1 MQTRDNVRMNRDGV
15 DLDLTGLTFGVV
27 GETAGGGQVSS
38 LRSCVD
44 KAQVEMG
51 GYVIN
56 TE

>member
-15 DLDLTGLTFGVV
+15 DLEPELTGLTFGVM

-51 GYVIN
+51 G
-56 TE
+56 